1 MDEET
6 LDNLIREIITSV
18 KPYANKGDAIEKYF
32 SVYYELTNSW
42 DEFLSQESTPF
53 NVINRIK

>member
-6 LDNLIREIITSV
+6 LDNLIRQIIKSV

-32 SVYYELTNSW
+32 SVYDKLTNSW
-42 DEFLSQESTPF
+42 DEFLEQASTPF
-53 NVINRIK
+53 NVINKIK